1 MPHAPVATPPD
12 YMDHALK
19 RTLGLLAIV
28 VLMAVDGINSTL
40 LVVNRGQVM
49 GHYAAAPDEAS
60 WLNIGYLAAKLLTF
74 VWAPWLI
81 GRLGSQRTLLAG
93 GFCLA
98 VCTGA
103 LAFAPNLEMA
113 VLIRIAQGVCG
124 ALALVAGQTLVFQSH
139 SPARQ
144 ALLQAT
150 IALAVVV
157 VPVMLAPALHGWMT
171 DRHDWRWLFVGSSLV
186 AMAATS
192 LLGHARQAAHFPSPL
207 PSPGLAP
214 SLLLASGIVGAV
226 YVLHQGARFDWF
238 DDGHIRLVSVASLSA
253 LAAALWSRG
262 ASIRRFLQAA
272 AANPDFLFG
281 LCASVFAG
289 FALFGSGA
297 AIPLFGSVVLGL
309 GPEHVGELA
318 LSSSIAAAL
327 GLVLVAGFL
336 QSGRM
341 PAAAP
346 IPIGIALFMAG
357 MWLFSLSSAQTGAP
371 QVRLATWLRGLGMG
385 FLFMSLTMIT
395 LSRLAS
401 SVLAQGVALFNLGRQ
416 VGGLAGTAFV
426 TTVFE
431 WRMPDH
437 TAALAQ
443 YLQPGSPALES
454 AQASMA
460 GLLVEHGQASTDA
473 PAATAALLARQL
485 GQQAGARAF
494 DEIFLALA
502 LFFFVAIPALLG
514 IKLLLSRIH
523 IRRVAHVQ
531 QPA

>member
-1 MPHAPVATPPD
+1 MQRGPVASQLHDMNSFT
-12 YMDHALK
+12 
-19 RTLGLLAIV
+19 RIVGLLAIV

-40 LVVNRGQVM
+40 LVVNRGQVT

-60 WLNIGYLAAKLLTF
+60 WLGIGYLAAKLLAF
-74 VWAPWLI
+74 VWAPWII
-81 GRLGSQRTLLAG
+81 GRLGSQRALLAG
-93 GFCLA
+93 GFGLA
-98 VCTGA
+98 ICTGA

-124 ALALVAGQTLVFQSH
+124 AMALVAGQTLVFQSH
-139 SPARQ
+139 APARQ
-144 ALLQAT
+144 APLQAAL
-150 IALAVVV
+150 ALAVVV
-157 VPVMLAPALHGWMT
+157 VPVMLAPALHGWIT
-171 DRHDWRWLFVGSSLV
+171 DRHDWRWVFVGSSLAALV
-186 AMAATS
+186 ATALLRLARRAA
-192 LLGHARQAAHFPSPL
+192 PL
-207 PSPGLAP
+207 PHSLRSPGLAP
-214 SLLLASGIVGAV
+214 SLLLASGIVGSV

-238 DDGHIRLVSVASLSA
+238 DDGHIRLVTVASLGA
-253 LAAALWSRG
+253 LAAALWSHG
-262 ASIRRFLQAA
+262 SSIRRFVQTS

-341 PAAAP
+341 PVAAP

-395 LSRLAS
+395 LSRVAAGL
-401 SVLAQGVALFNLGRQ
+401 LAQGVALFNLGRQ

-426 TTVFE
+426 TTMLE
-431 WRMPDH
+431 WRAPGH
-437 TAALAQ
+437 ATVLAQ

-454 AQASMA
+454 AQALMA
-460 GLLVEHGQASTDA
+460 GLLVEHGQAATDA
-473 PAATAALLARQL
+473 PAAAAALLSRQL

-502 LFFFVAIPALLG
+502 LFFFAAIPALVG
-514 IKLLLSRIH
+514 VKLVLSRVH
-523 IRRVAHVQ
+523 ARRVEQVQ
-531 QPA
+531 KPA